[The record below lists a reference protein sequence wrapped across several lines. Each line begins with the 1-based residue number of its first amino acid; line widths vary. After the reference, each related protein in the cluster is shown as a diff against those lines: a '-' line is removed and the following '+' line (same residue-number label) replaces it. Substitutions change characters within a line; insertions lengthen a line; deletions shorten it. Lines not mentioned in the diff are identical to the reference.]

1 MPSYE
6 YNKEYVK
13 KYMEK
18 LDEIKIRI
26 PKGRKADI
34 EVHAKSKGLSV
45 NAFISALIQMDMHM
59 SDEEWKRSNEEQSNG
74 DA

>member
-6 YNKEYVK
+6 YSKKYVK

-18 LDEIKIRI
+18 LDEIKIRV

-34 EVHAKSKGLSV
+34 EAHARKKGESMNALVNALLMVDMGLSE
-45 NAFISALIQMDMHM
+45 
-59 SDEEWKRSNEEQSNG
+59 EEWKESTEE
-74 DA
+74 